1 MVIIPDNN
9 GIVFEKCYFCRNSKK
24 SIGMSEKEMNS
35 YRFVSGQEPSDE
47 MLSQLMSEVAEEAV
61 ERRKRADD
69 EYFSQMRRNVAAKKE
84 RWAERINQVKNNL
97 L

>member
-1 MVIIPDNN
+1 
-9 GIVFEKCYFCRNSKK
+9 
-24 SIGMSEKEMNS
+24 MSEKEMNS

-61 ERRKRADD
+61 ERQKRADD

-84 RWAERINQVKNNL
+84 RWAERINRVVNG
-97 L
+97 

>member
-1 MVIIPDNN
+1 
-9 GIVFEKCYFCRNSKK
+9 
-24 SIGMSEKEMNS
+24 MNS

-84 RWAERINQVKNNL
+84 RCTKFHSAVFSQAFPL
-97 L
+97 